1 MVKQKDINI
10 DNFNQDSQQVKLSSP
25 RSIEACMRLG
35 IMPMELSKVS
45 MEQIENEVKASTKQ

>member
-1 MVKQKDINI
+1 M
-10 DNFNQDSQQVKLSSP
+10 KLSSP